1 MSGDVAYLDTSAF
14 LKLLVDEPESSALR
28 GTLAAWPRQA
38 SASLLRTE
46 AVRALLGSGNDEL
59 LGAARRLSGAIHM
72 IRLEE
77 SLLDQAG
84 TIGPPGLRSL
94 DAIHLAAALSV
105 GHDLGV
111 FVTYDDRLGEAATHH
126 GLEVIAPR

>member
-1 MSGDVAYLDTSAF
+1 
-14 LKLLVDEPESSALR
+14 
-28 GTLAAWPRQA
+28 
-38 SASLLRTE
+38 
-46 AVRALLGSGNDEL
+46 
-59 LGAARRLSGAIHM
+59 M

-84 TIGPPGLRSL
+84 TMGPPGLRSL

-111 FVTYDDRLGEAATHH
+111 FVTYDDRLGEAAAHH
-126 GLEVIAPR
+126 GLEVVAPR